1 MTSRPSGSTCSGPY
15 RNETALTNGAFV
27 DTRPFSPNDRIKISQ
42 AVQVIKQYL
51 EESNDISTAVGCL
64 ETLIKVG
71 TTFGNQCDAIHHQHL
86 LETIVRVIDVLRNHH
101 QDVNP
106 SLRPLLLGYVDML
119 SIDWSVQDI
128 TIPFLV
134 KCIRSG
140 IAFSLQRTLYSDT
153 FCGLIFDVAS
163 IVLSHSK
170 YDVSPLVPLS

>member
-1 MTSRPSGSTCSGPY
+1 MTSPPTGSTCSGPY
-15 RNETALTNGAFV
+15 RNNAALTNGAVV
-27 DTRPFSPNDRIKISQ
+27 DTRPFPPNDRLKISQ

-71 TTFGNQCDAIHHQHL
+71 TTFGNQCDAIHHRHL

-101 QDVNP
+101 QDIDP

-119 SIDWSVQDI
+119 NIDLSAQDF

-140 IAFSLQRTLYSDT
+140 IAFSLKRTLYSDT

-163 IVLSHSK
+163 IILSH
-170 YDVSPLVPLS
+170 